1 MRARE
6 GARRARKKAK
16 ERSSSPTTTLLR
28 WQSINPLQFIFYHPR
43 SMDFE
48 EKIEGL

>member
-1 MRARE
+1 MSARE
-6 GARRARKKAK
+6 RARRARKKTK
-16 ERSSSPTTTLLR
+16 ERSSSPTTTRLCC
-28 WQSINPLQFIFYHPR
+28 QSIHPLRFIFYHPR